1 MPNYTD
7 QQIRDFVQA
16 QGVADDPYAISNYA
30 RQFGVN
36 DAQVGSALGYTD
48 DQVKGFRGNVW
59 GYQDRVNGQGTADDV
74 QRTMGGGVDFG
85 ANTPHKAF
93 AAAQLNHWTPQQA
106 DQALGLGAGTS
117 ANWAKQQGLQWGDWS
132 GNSPA
137 PTRFSQMMGQQ
148 SAGVARPRSSW
159 GGGADSWDGGGS
171 PSTYG
176 ATPGALPG
184 STGAGGWSSITGQ
197 GGPNG
202 GPNYMPGPGGM
213 RPGGMGTP
221 SSYDGSGINP
231 GADSGNTGMMPGGW
245 NGGGWGGMSPWGF
258 TSNPGTAMMAGTL
271 TQNAMDTLQRGVLP
285 GIRQGAMSSGGVG
298 SSRQGIAEGLAT
310 GETMKGLSGAL
321 AGLYSGQY
329 NQDRNYG
336 LQSDSLDW
344 NIYQGNN
351 AMQRQAQQDQ
361 LGLADRMLGW
371 NQQYGIGNANNVQ
384 NTPLNYWQQFGNM
397 ATQFGGMGGTQSQN
411 LQGNPW
417 LGGLGGAMS
426 GYNLYNQYNNN
437 RG

>member
-1 MPNYTD
+1 MPTYTD
-7 QQIRDFVQA
+7 QQIRDFVQS
-16 QGVADDPYAISNYA
+16 QGIADDPYAISNYA

-36 DAQVGSALGYTD
+36 DSQVGSALGYTD
-48 DQVKGFRGNVW
+48 DQGQGFRRNLW
-59 GYQDRVNGQGTADDV
+59 GFQDRVNGAGTEEGV

-117 ANWAKQQGLQWGDWS
+117 ANWAKQQGLDWGDWS
-132 GNSPA
+132 GNGPA

-148 SAGVARPRSSW
+148 SAGVARPRNTW
-159 GGGADSWDGGGS
+159 GGGADAWDGGASSTSGAS
-171 PSTYG
+171 PG
-176 ATPGALPG
+176 QLPG
-184 STGAGGWSSITGQ
+184 SVGVGGWSSVNGQ
-197 GGPNG
+197 GMPNS
-202 GPNYMPGPGGM
+202 GPNYMPGPNGGM
-213 RPGGMGTP
+213 NVGHFGMTPGGT
-221 SSYDGSGINP
+221 D
-231 GADSGNTGMMPGGW
+231 GNTRMMPGGW

-258 TSNPGTAMMAGTL
+258 TSNPGTAMMAGTM
-271 TQNAMDTLQRGVLP
+271 TQNAMDALQRGVLP
-285 GIRQGAMSSGGVG
+285 SIRQGAMSSGGVG

-321 AGLYSGQY
+321 AGLYSGQF
-329 NQDRNYG
+329 NADRNYG
-336 LQSDSLDW
+336 LQSDQLDF

-351 AMQRQAQQDQ
+351 AIQRQAQQDQ

-417 LGGLGGAMS
+417 LGGLGGALS
-426 GYNLYNQYNNN
+426 GWNLYNQMS